1 MPDKALLTEAK
12 YILDQANITVEHYS
26 GILGQVQ
33 QLIVD
38 NFGETGLY
46 AAYISVAAVSL
57 LLVWKLIKLS
67 LSALKYM
74 VVPAVGLAFIGSF
87 FMPYSFSS
95 LLPVTVT
102 GCSLILLFKG

>member
-1 MPDKALLTEAK
+1 MPDKALLAEAK
-12 YILDQANITVEHYS
+12 QIFEQANVSIEHYS

-33 QLIVD
+33 RLIVD

-46 AAYISVAAVSL
+46 AAYISIAAVSL
-57 LLVWKLIKLS
+57 LLVWKLVKLS

-102 GCSLILLFKG
+102 GCSLVLLFKG

>member
-1 MPDKALLTEAK
+1 MPDKALITEAK
-12 YILDQANITVEHYS
+12 QIFDQANVSIEHYS

-33 QLIVD
+33 QLIID

-46 AAYISVAAVSL
+46 AAYISLAAVSL
-57 LLVWKLIKLS
+57 LLIWKLIKLS

-74 VVPAVGLAFIGSF
+74 VLPAVGLAFIGSF

-102 GCSLILLFKG
+102 GCSMILLFKG

>member
-1 MPDKALLTEAK
+1 MPDKAFLTEAK
-12 YILDQANITVEHYS
+12 HIFDQANISIEHYS

-33 QLIVD
+33 KLIVD

-46 AAYISVAAVSL
+46 AAYFSVAAVSL

-74 VVPAVGLAFIGSF
+74 VLPAVGLAVIGAF
-87 FMPYSFSS
+87 FMPYSFTA
-95 LLPVTVT
+95 LLPVTAT
-102 GCSLILLFKG
+102 GCSLVLLFKG